1 MPAVYLRVVMV
12 VLTPCHA
19 TSPGSAP
26 PLSYPCDVAG
36 ILRGPT
42 VSSTT
47 ITSPSAA
54 TSTRTV
60 AGVLRFGG
68 TTLSR
73 RVCGWATVRRG
84 RLPGYRA
91 SLPSQSVACAAH
103 RLPTPSSTT
112 AWCAPLFATSYPKVC
127 RWMLSVDIFWCQI
140 FSMRFSCVTL
150 DLVAFPD
157 ALCPAWHRLL

>member
-1 MPAVYLRVVMV
+1 MFGAYLRMVMV
-12 VLTPCHA
+12 VLSPYHA
-19 TSPGSAP
+19 TSPGAAP
-26 PLSYPCDVAG
+26 PLSYLCGVAG

-42 VSSTT
+42 VSTST
-47 ITSPSAA
+47 ISPSAA
-54 TSTRTV
+54 TTKSTV
-60 AGVLRFGG
+60 ARVLCFGG

-73 RVCGWATVRRG
+73 RVWGWATVRRG

-112 AWCAPLFATSYPKVC
+112 AWCVPLFATSYPKVC